1 MVRNDLTPNL
11 PVPSEKQSIQATL
24 VYFQLLFSHHQPPL
38 AFQPWLFSLQ
48 SSLTVLPV
56 RWHRKLLETT
66 PANSPKQLTTSWWE
80 QNAHIRTPME
90 HHVGA
95 ILVQHTDEPRQ
106 KISKLLSCISKFA
119 FTNWFENKFHYVC
132 IVPKMCR
139 KAPQSVDSL
148 CLLREPWQFPASSL
162 PRLQEEA
169 RWVLWERVHGRSIH
183 YHGTSAICSQAL
195 GTVIQLQGPA
205 QKGVQVGEG
214 FYRIVSGSPTRRIPL
229 VSILIGDCS
238 SPWQRYHNLLLQVGE
253 KSRIPESEGST
264 VLPHF
269 EKG

>member
-148 CLLREPWQFPASSL
+148 CLLREPWQFPASS
-162 PRLQEEA
+162 RA
-169 RWVLWERVHGRSIH
+169 
-183 YHGTSAICSQAL
+183 C
-195 GTVIQLQGPA
+195 
-205 QKGVQVGEG
+205 
-214 FYRIVSGSPTRRIPL
+214 RRRQ
-229 VSILIGDCS
+229 DECC
-238 SPWQRYHNLLLQVGE
+238 
-253 KSRIPESEGST
+253 
-264 VLPHF
+264 
-269 EKG
+269 EKGFMVEAFITMGHLLSAHRLWGRWFNFKAQRRRVFKLEKDSTGSSLEAPLGEYRWSLSL